1 MQGPQSPF
9 NKCCLTCVRVLRV
22 ISAAAKKHGVKIES
36 AKKEAGERV
45 YRIGK

>member
-1 MQGPQSPF
+1 MKATDWPAHRIRGF
-9 NKCCLTCVRVLRV
+9 
-22 ISAAAKKHGVKIES
+22 ISTAAKKHGVKIES